1 MLKIKRQERSCG
13 EIKNRVKKGLWNDER
28 VVGLAFVL
36 YSNKFSRYQHF
47 YKREK
52 PSFSSKNS
60 FLPQI
65 KVNAVGTWIQ
75 GNVFLISA
83 NTQVE

>member
-1 MLKIKRQERSCG
+1 M
-13 EIKNRVKKGLWNDER
+13 NGLWRDER

-36 YSNKFSRYQHF
+36 YGNEFSRYQQF

-52 PSFSSKNS
+52 PLFSSKNS

-65 KVNAVGTWIQ
+65 KVNAVGIWIQ
-75 GNVFLISA
+75 GNAFFISA
-83 NTQVE
+83 HIQVK